1 MRPSRKRELG
11 RYLTSCKWSTLD
23 HLKTCE
29 EKLEL
34 FTDLISLGINIIMP
48 NKGIVLHVNDPL
60 WITANFKNLIKKNGK
75 LHFLTATTN
84 CSGIIATESIAKEK
98 YVVKSSTR
106 RRLNI

>member
-34 FTDLISLGINIIMP
+34 FTDLINLGINTIMP
-48 NKGIVLHVNDPL
+48 NKRIILHGNDIP
-60 WITANFKNLIKKNGK
+60 WITANFKNL
-75 LHFLTATTN
+75 LTKTAS
-84 CSGIIATESIAKEK
+84 C
-98 YVVKSSTR
+98 V
-106 RRLNI
+106 